1 MNTNMASARYALPV
15 NSHAH
20 LQHVHVHDQQTKQ
33 EAETTSDSL
42 AAAAA
47 SSSLPDVEPR
57 VSTGAKLTRKMQSM
71 FGGEKEQRLA
81 RADQAEAAA
90 TEERKQ
96 SLLRRLA
103 GDGTMMHSHR
113 THLGRP

>member
-20 LQHVHVHDQQTKQ
+20 LQHVHDQQTKQ

-47 SSSLPDVEPR
+47 SSSSPDVEPR

-103 GDGTMMHSHR
+103 GDGVMMHSHR

>member
-20 LQHVHVHDQQTKQ
+20 LQHVHDQQTKQ

-42 AAAAA
+42 AAVAA
-47 SSSLPDVEPR
+47 SSSSPDVEPR

-71 FGGEKEQRLA
+71 FGGEKEQ
-81 RADQAEAAA
+81 AEAAT

-103 GDGTMMHSHR
+103 GDGVMMHSHR

>member
-1 MNTNMASARYALPV
+1 
-15 NSHAH
+15 
-20 LQHVHVHDQQTKQ
+20 
-33 EAETTSDSL
+33 
-42 AAAAA
+42 
-47 SSSLPDVEPR
+47 
-57 VSTGAKLTRKMQSM
+57 MQSM

-103 GDGTMMHSHR
+103 GDGVMMHSHR